1 MHDVKIVL
9 YLGLR
14 YVSPVET
21 TPGSVMPA
29 TPESIASV
37 VVTAIPKASSFPMGV
52 KRELLPDA
60 QPPVA
65 KPRPSPK
72 PAAAPV
78 IPSAGL
84 GPAPVNTLPPVMT
97 SPPPK
102 VLAYSNEALVTP
114 PKACKTPALFT
125 PTPPK
130 HTGGGAET
138 RHAKMEKPPV
148 PSKAK
153 ILPRPSTS
161 IKGEM
166 LATRVVPTQVPLPT
180 PKAGSPYLA
189 GTGNDGLP
197 SIPVVPAVPKSS
209 PSVLGSTLPSSPLL
223 GDDGV
228 PLSDTLHHAMVN
240 YLEGEHGDPT
250 GEAQKAIEDACE
262 NSDAVLDA
270 IKNNARF
277 PKYAQQQ
284 ATLSEL
290 EVDEWEFGE
299 EDFGLEVARFAVWVR
314 REEAHQEN
322 TNQPA
327 KTSSPPQPSQL
338 SPSERTREYLRSA
351 KAPQRSAPQNVPDTK
366 LPENTVDLS
375 NGPGALATPP
385 PEASAKSAPPEAPA
399 KSAPPEAPANPEAL
413 AKSAPPEAPAKA
425 APPQP
430 PATAVPVEPPT
441 KPAETTIGDVHIPS
455 PKLPP
460 SAPPQVSAPAP
471 PAKASPPSAP
481 PVLKTQVFSDP
492 AGGQDRHINS
502 EVMNLKVAPG
512 VDGLHLYLMLAVYTH
527 ICVTIIFDLLKY
539 TLAKYF

>member
-148 PSKAK
+148 ASKAK

-197 SIPVVPAVPKSS
+197 SVPVVPAVPKSS
-209 PSVLGSTLPSSPLL
+209 PSVLGSTLPSSPF
-223 GDDGV
+223 
-228 PLSDTLHHAMVN
+228 
-240 YLEGEHGDPT
+240 PT

-351 KAPQRSAPQNVPDTK
+351 KAPQRSGPQNVADTK
-366 LPENTVDLS
+366 LAENTVDPS

-399 KSAPPEAPANPEAL
+399 KSAPPEAPANLKHLPNQRPRKRPPKQPLLNPPLKQSRLNHPPNLQKPRLEMCTSLAL
-413 AKSAPPEAPAKA
+413 SCRH
-425 APPQP
+425 QP
-430 PATAVPVEPPT
+430 HHRFPHLHRQQRHRRLLRLQSLRRRCFQIQPGGR
-441 KPAETTIGDVHIPS
+441 IGISTVR
-455 PKLPP
+455 LWTWR
-460 SAPPQVSAPAP
+460 
-471 PAKASPPSAP
+471 
-481 PVLKTQVFSDP
+481 LLL
-492 AGGQDRHINS
+492 
-502 EVMNLKVAPG
+502 E
-512 VDGLHLYLMLAVYTH
+512 LMGCTY
-527 ICVTIIFDLLKY
+527 IWC
-539 TLAKYF
+539 